1 MENLSRQKN
10 AFIRPSPSS
19 LNLGGVTTK
28 TRDVIILCEAAGYN
42 IIIVETVGVGQS
54 EMAAYDMTDVFC
66 LLITPNSGDELQ
78 GLKKGITESADFI
91 IVNKADGKLAKS
103 ASLAVAEYTSALRL
117 LGKKNLSLI
126 HI

>member
-1 MENLSRQKN
+1 MEIKLLSLAIDPSSKKTGGSILGDKTRMENLSRQQN

-54 EMAAYDMTDVFC
+54 EMTACDMTDVFC
-66 LLITPNSGDELQ
+66 LLITPDSGDELQ

-91 IVNKADGKLAKS
+91 IVNKADG
-103 ASLAVAEYTSALRL
+103 
-117 LGKKNLSLI
+117 N
-126 HI
+126 

>member
-1 MENLSRQKN
+1 MENLSRQQN

-54 EMAAYDMTDVFC
+54 EMAACDMTDVFC

-78 GLKKGITESADFI
+78 GLKRA
-91 IVNKADGKLAKS
+91 
-103 ASLAVAEYTSALRL
+103 
-117 LGKKNLSLI
+117 
-126 HI
+126 